1 MTFAQKLKE
10 LRTRAGMSQEKLA
23 ERVGVSRQAITKWE
37 TDKGAPEME
46 NLLALSDLFGVSVD
60 ELLGRESRR
69 PTAGYLYESV
79 TEYDVA
85 DPKRYDVKLGGA
97 RRLTVRGYEGEKLRV
112 RLLSDTLSTLEAD
125 CKVRIDDSR
134 GRLDVDLQ
142 RLNGLTEAAAREGLT
157 IELDLPNRYI
167 NHVELAVNVNELTI
181 GELAAEEL
189 ETAKAKEAQFRT
201 VIRKK
206 FGETSLTTGR
216 YEGVLEQSMEA
227 IRENAGHLA
236 EQLELF
242 DDGGYTELSSSVV
255 SGGYRKDGVDDTLQ
269 EERLRHYRERIR
281 TYGLASATTGTSEM
295 YEKGACGLPFH
306 TRNTPAAS

>member
-1 MTFAQKLKE
+1 MTFAKKLKE

-69 PTAGYLYESV
+69 PAAGYLYESV

-125 CKVRIDDSR
+125 CKVRIDDVR

-167 NHVELAVNVNELTI
+167 NHVELAVNVNELMI

-189 ETAKAKEAQFRT
+189 EFDGKVQNVTVDGFEGALEIDSNQDMKVDCRRLTGSLAFNQVAAVSRLTLPQGFAFVARKRGLGNSLYFEEAGQRAEDFSDPDAQT
-201 VIRKK
+201 VIELNGMK
-206 FGETSLTTGR
+206 S
-216 YEGVLEQSMEA
+216 
-227 IRENAGHLA
+227 
-236 EQLELF
+236 ELF
-242 DDGGYTELSSSVV
+242 IC
-255 SGGYRKDGVDDTLQ
+255 R
-269 EERLRHYRERIR
+269 
-281 TYGLASATTGTSEM
+281 
-295 YEKGACGLPFH
+295 
-306 TRNTPAAS
+306 